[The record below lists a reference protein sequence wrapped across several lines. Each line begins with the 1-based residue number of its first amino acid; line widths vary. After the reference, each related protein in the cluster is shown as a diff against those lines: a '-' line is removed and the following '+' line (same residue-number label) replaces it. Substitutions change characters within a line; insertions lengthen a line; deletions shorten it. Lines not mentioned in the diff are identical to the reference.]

1 MIQIELLHW
10 WHVRTNIAN
19 TLLVIRDALLQTFL
33 SSIILRV
40 PEWRSR
46 VSLAC
51 TSVAIVHCES
61 LGLWSLM
68 RVARC
73 RESCCPRA
81 SERRVLPIVGVWE
94 TFSPVFM
101 FMSSRLHGF
110 VFKASHLHIF
120 ASSHLLLIF
129 SCHLHIVASSHLNLF
144 SSLHLLIVT
153 PSHFHIFS
161 SFSHLDLFAWPRTL
175 LPSCLRLLFEVAFEG
190 GNRGSANEMA
200 RKGTFSYEM
209 RCERQKTEA
218 KLPCQGVPH
227 HPFARFE
234 VREQKKLR

>member
-1 MIQIELLHW
+1 M
-10 WHVRTNIAN
+10 
-19 TLLVIRDALLQTFL
+19 LLQTFL

-68 RVARC
+68 RVA
-73 RESCCPRA
+73 SCCPRA

-129 SCHLHIVASSHLNLF
+129 SCHLHIVASSHLNIF
-144 SSLHLLIVT
+144 SSSHLLILRSS
-153 PSHFHIFS
+153 PHFLILTS
-161 SFSHLDLFAWPRTL
+161 SLGLVL
-175 LPSCLRLLFEVAFEG
+175 SCLLAFGFFSKSRLKV
-190 GNRGSANEMA
+190 
-200 RKGTFSYEM
+200 GTGAVLTRWHGRE
-209 RCERQKTEA
+209 
-218 KLPCQGVPH
+218 
-227 HPFARFE
+227 PFRM
-234 VREQKKLR
+234 K